1 MNLDRIFNPQ
11 SIAIIGASNEVNS
24 VGFGL
29 IKNALEGNSQRKIF
43 AVNPF
48 RKKVLGLK
56 CLPSV
61 LSVKEDVDLA
71 IIAVPAQVVETVIKE
86 CCKKRVGG
94 IIVISA
100 GFAEVGE
107 NGKALQEKIVDITKK
122 AKIPLIGPNCLGI
135 IRPLKELNASFA
147 PLTPHSGGVAFISQS
162 GALIDS
168 VIDKASHENYGFS
181 SLVSYGNEADV
192 DICDFLLWF
201 KDDEETKV
209 IAIYLEGLKD
219 GRRFMRVAK
228 DVSEKKSI
236 VILKAGK
243 TEEGKKAVS
252 THTASLV
259 GSHKIYSAAFAQ
271 SGVIEVDTMEDLLS
285 VAKVLSENK
294 KCKNG
299 VGIITNGGGA
309 GVLMTDYCAE
319 IGINIPKLDKKHQII
334 GGFDDFFQDALNEFS
349 NVKNYST
356 FTEYASDVNEPE
368 RRAEKDRLMLTH
380 DYVVKIKIMREKSF
394 SKHFLGSIVSSLS
407 FTLFPIPYTNSYSV
421 DLNILNSKGH
431 LIKNYSR
438 KTTLTKWVQTFLIF
452 IYPFHPE
459 KRKKEEIYVE
469 FLHDIFRQIETE
481 KVLKISKADN

>member
-319 IGINIPKLDKKHQII
+319 IGINIPKLDKKTILQLQDLSSKHSIINRKNPLDLLGDAQPYRYELALEALLSQKDIHSVIVIQTLQIMT
-334 GGFDDFFQDALNEFS
+334 E
-349 NVKNYST
+349 VEKN
-356 FTEYASDVNEPE
+356 A
-368 RRAEKDRLMLTH
+368 
-380 DYVVKIKIMREKSF
+380 KIIIEKS
-394 SKHFLGSIVSSLS
+394 KKYKGKPILTAFLGGTLS
-407 FTLFPIPYTNSYSV
+407 QKGIELLEKNHISNFSELKRASV
-421 DLNILNSKGH
+421 ALKS
-431 LIKNYSR
+431 LIK
-438 KTTLTKWVQTFLIF
+438 
-452 IYPFHPE
+452 
-459 KRKKEEIYVE
+459 
-469 FLHDIFRQIETE
+469 
-481 KVLKISKADN
+481 